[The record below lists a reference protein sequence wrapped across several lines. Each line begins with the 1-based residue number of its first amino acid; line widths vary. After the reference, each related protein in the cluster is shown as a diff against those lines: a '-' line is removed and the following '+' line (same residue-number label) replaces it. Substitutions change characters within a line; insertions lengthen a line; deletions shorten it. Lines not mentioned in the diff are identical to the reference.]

1 MKVTQISIYLGN
13 KEGMLQKVSQ
23 LLGKSNINMRA
34 ITIAES
40 EGIGVLRIIVDK
52 PNDAMKVLKTNSFIA
67 QPRDVLAIEV
77 DDRPGG
83 LASILQTFSENKLN
97 IEFMYGFIEKFCGK
111 ALLAVSFDDIDR
123 AESVLKNYT
132 SE

>member
-23 LLGKSNINMRA
+23 LLGKSNINIRA

-52 PNDAMKVLKTNSFIA
+52 PNDAMKVLKTGGYIA

-83 LASILQTFSENKLN
+83 LASILQTFAENKLN

-111 ALLAVSFDDIDR
+111 ALLAVSFDDITR
-123 AESVLKNYT
+123 AESVLTNYT
-132 SE
+132 AD